1 MSNKE
6 KLNEMKVK
14 LDEMKQIL
22 KSMDGDMALDIGKS
36 IIILDNKIKYYSSN
50 YDALK
55 SLKKIKSEEAE
66 K

>member
-22 KSMDGDMALDIGKS
+22 KSMNGDMALDIGKS
-36 IIILDNKIKYYSSN
+36 IIILDNKIKYYLSN

>member
-6 KLNEMKVK
+6 KLNKMKTK

-22 KSMDGDMALDIGKS
+22 KSMDGDIALDLGKS
-36 IIILDNKIKYYSSN
+36 IIILDKKINYYSSN

-55 SLKKIKSEEAE
+55 SLKKIKSEEVE